1 MKKIIS
7 FLLVLLL
14 LLSCLLVSCSE
25 GIDGDSSND
34 ASNVTDESKPWYS
47 TSAPDDY
54 SNIIIDPS
62 SDADSDGSQTDGSSP
77 ATSVPDTSVPD
88 TSVPDTS
95 VPEISL
101 PETSE
106 NEILFGYDSLPKI
119 DGYVF
124 NKSAIGHQ
132 TVYTKVSALNATEC
146 ITNCNVGITAIYDG
160 SVTRFFDAVNGT
172 YYHAVSGKY
181 LYPCCEGSFLAG
193 DLNDFNSNYSITFTR
208 VGETE
213 VTFVMN
219 DHAGHGID
227 FSYNSLYC
235 KSNKK
240 VYAYD
245 QELYRVHGAMPCRLY
260 VGDSE
265 SLGSIDANV
274 DESKLLKYG
283 VASNEKVIIPFEY
296 DLIITANENVGV
308 YLAVKDGRC
317 YYFSSEGRNLT
328 PDGFDCGSQ
337 PFNDRAWVFN
347 GSQGYIIKFN

>member
-7 FLLVLLL
+7 LLLVLLL
-14 LLSCLLVSCSE
+14 LISCLLVSCSE
-25 GIDGDSSND
+25 GTDGDSSSD

-54 SNIIIDPS
+54 SNAVIDPS
-62 SDADSDGSQTDGSSP
+62 TDITEESP
-77 ATSVPDTSVPD
+77 VPD

-95 VPEISL
+95 VPEVSQN
-101 PETSE
+101 ETF
-106 NEILFGYDSLPKI
+106 IGYDSLPKI

-124 NKSAIGHQ
+124 NKAAIGHQ

-160 SVTRFFDAVNGT
+160 SVTRFFDAVNGA

-181 LYPCCEGSFLAG
+181 LYPCCVGSFLAG
-193 DLNDFNSNYSITFTR
+193 DLNDFNAKYSITFTR

-227 FSYNSLYC
+227 LSYNSLYC
-235 KSNKK
+235 ESNKK

-245 QELYRVHGAMPCRLY
+245 QELYRVHGAMPCRMY
-260 VGDSE
+260 TGDSE
-265 SLGSIDANV
+265 SLGSIDASV

-296 DLIITANENVGV
+296 DLIVTANENVGV